1 MPTLGAFAVIFDEDA
16 RVLLSHRTDRNAWN
30 LPGGHVESGE
40 TPWDAVVREVE
51 EETGLVVLVRK
62 LLGVY
67 SVPHRQDLVFSFLC
81 VRTGGAIRATAEAD
95 QHQWFPRE
103 AVPSTTLPRHL
114 ERVVDAYAHQ
124 MMSYFVRRP
133 NNALEPPGWPHLR
146 RGAGALRQFA
156 PAARS
161 AVGSRR
167 LNASVRRHKNPRSPS
182 WPRNSC

>member
-16 RVLLSHRTDRNAWN
+16 RVLLSHRTDCDAWN

-114 ERVVDAYAHQ
+114 ERVVDAYAH
-124 MMSYFVRRP
+124 P
-133 NNALEPPGWPHLR
+133 NDVVLR
-146 RGAGALRQFA
+146 AQA
-156 PAARS
+156 
-161 AVGSRR
+161 
-167 LNASVRRHKNPRSPS
+167 
-182 WPRNSC
+182 